1 MSLEPNRVL
10 IVLGMHRSGT
20 SLTAN
25 WLSRCGLHIGNR
37 LIGATKSNIYGHYE
51 DEDFHS
57 FHEEVFQSYGIPNG
71 ALLKTPELEI
81 SPAQTEKLRS
91 LIAQKNSSNHS
102 WGWKDPRTCLFTS
115 IYDCLIPKA
124 DYLVVFRDFNNV
136 VDSLIRRKFNEIAAE
151 AALKE
156 LKKKKEKGRLKRLIE
171 RLKNTPLKNT
181 PTTYRTV
188 SKAYLKDFSEAW
200 VQYNEKIIDL
210 VEKLPSERF
219 RVIRHPSSDSE
230 MMNLCKW
237 LNDHGF
243 DLTPIPFS
251 QIFDDEQM
259 ECTAIKLRVS
269 RAVRKNVT
277 EIEKRFEALASS
289 IETL

>member
-1 MSLEPNRVL
+1 
-10 IVLGMHRSGT
+10 MHRSGT

-25 WLSRCGLHIGNR
+25 WLSRCGLHMGDR
-37 LIGATKSNIYGHYE
+37 LVGATESNKNGHYE

-57 FHEEVFQSYGIPNG
+57 FHEDVFQSCGIPSG
-71 ALLKTPELEI
+71 ALLKTPDLKI
-81 SPAQTEKLRS
+81 TQAQTDKLRS
-91 LIAQKNSSNHS
+91 LITQKNFSNNS

-115 IYDCLIPKA
+115 LYDSLIPEA
-124 DYLVVFRDFNNV
+124 HYLVVIRDFNNV
-136 VDSLIRRKFNEIAAE
+136 VDSLIRRKFKEIAAE
-151 AALKE
+151 DALNE
-156 LKKKKEKGRLKRLIE
+156 LKKKRRLTRLIK
-171 RLKNTPLKNT
+171 RLKNT

-188 SKAYLKDFSEAW
+188 SKACLEDFSEAW

-237 LNDHGF
+237 MNDRGF

-251 QIFDDEQM
+251 QVFNDEQM
-259 ECTAIKLRVS
+259 ERTAIKLRVS
-269 RAVRKNVT
+269 RAVQKNVT
-277 EIEKRFEALASS
+277 EIEKRLEALASS
-289 IETL
+289 K

>member
-1 MSLEPNRVL
+1 MSLKPNRVL

-25 WLSRCGLHIGNR
+25 WLSRCGLHMGDR
-37 LIGATKSNIYGHYE
+37 LIGATESNINGHFE
-51 DEDFHS
+51 DKDFHS
-57 FHEEVFQSYGIPNG
+57 FHEEVFKSYGIPIG

-81 SPAQTEKLRS
+81 SPAQIEQLRS

-115 IYDCLIPKA
+115 IYECLRPEA

-136 VDSLIRRKFNEIAAE
+136 VDSLIRRKVKENEW
-151 AALKE
+151 
-156 LKKKKEKGRLKRLIE
+156 KKKKKKKRRLKRLIE
-171 RLKNTPLKNT
+171 WLKNP

-237 LNDHGF
+237 MNDRGF

-251 QIFDDEQM
+251 QVFDGEQM
-259 ECTAIKLRVS
+259 ERTAIKLKVS
-269 RAVRKNVT
+269 RAVQKT
-277 EIEKRFEALASS
+277 
-289 IETL
+289 

>member
-1 MSLEPNRVL
+1 M
-10 IVLGMHRSGT
+10 GD
-20 SLTAN
+20 
-25 WLSRCGLHIGNR
+25 R
-37 LIGATKSNIYGHYE
+37 LIGATKSNINGHCE

-124 DYLVVFRDFNNV
+124 DYLVVFRDFKNV
-136 VDSLIRRKFNEIAAE
+136 VDSLIRRKFKEIAAE
-151 AALKE
+151 EAEEAALNE
-156 LKKKKEKGRLKRLIE
+156 WKKKKEKRRLKRLIE
-171 RLKNTPLKNT
+171 RLKNT

-237 LNDHGF
+237 MNDRGF

-251 QIFDDEQM
+251 QVFDDEQM

-277 EIEKRFEALASS
+277 EIEKRLETLASS
-289 IETL
+289 K